1 MKILVINLINQ
12 EALNKLEI
20 VKDNNILYLYLNNKN
35 LQAQLSSKNNI
46 NIIDLNL
53 IDGFCIQNTI
63 NKIQPDIIYYFSNEL
78 LEEKSFEFPT
88 YVAKEVAL
96 SITYILEIVKDKN
109 ITFFNIIKLDKRAL
123 QKPKNI
129 YETSLLYGFALVNIY
144 KDVYK
149 SKCKNIFYQ
158 DFINKNNAT
167 CN

>member
-53 IDGFCIQNTI
+53 IDGFCIENTI
-63 NKIQPDIIYYFSNEL
+63 NKIQPDFIYFFSNKL
-78 LEEKSFEFPT
+78 NKNNSFEFPIT
-88 YVAKEVAL
+88 ITKEIAL
-96 SITYILEIVKDKN
+96 SITYILEIIKDKN
-109 ITFFNIIKLDKRAL
+109 IKFFNIIDSNKDKI
-123 QKPKNI
+123 KNPTNI
-129 YETSLLYGFALVNIY
+129 YETSILYGFELVNIY

-149 SKCKNIFYQ
+149 AKCKNIFYQ
-158 DFINKNNAT
+158 DFINKGINIL
-167 CN
+167 

>member
-1 MKILVINLINQ
+1 MEAINKLKVINDDNIIYLH
-12 EALNKLEI
+12 LTNKEI
-20 VKDNNILYLYLNNKN
+20 YR
-35 LQAQLSSKNNI
+35 QLLSQKNI

-96 SITYILEIVKDKN
+96 SITYILETVKDKN
-109 ITFFNIIKLDKRAL
+109 ITFFNIIKLDKTAL

-129 YETSLLYGFALVNIY
+129 YETSLLHSFELVNIY